1 MKGVSVG
8 GDNGVPYV
16 LTSRKEQGEGDSA
29 GGAMWRNVMQE
40 IAGTVWQA
48 LKEK

>member
-8 GDNGVPYV
+8 GDKGVPYV
-16 LTSRKEQGEGDSA
+16 LTSSKGEEEEDSA
-29 GGAMWRNVMQE
+29 GGTVWRNVMQE

>member
-1 MKGVSVG
+1 MKGVSVC

-16 LTSRKEQGEGDSA
+16 LTSSKEQGEEDSA
-29 GGAMWRNVMQE
+29 GGAVWGNVMQE

>member
-1 MKGVSVG
+1 MNGVSVG

-16 LTSRKEQGEGDSA
+16 LTSRKEQGDSA
-29 GGAMWRNVMQE
+29 GGAVWRNVMQE